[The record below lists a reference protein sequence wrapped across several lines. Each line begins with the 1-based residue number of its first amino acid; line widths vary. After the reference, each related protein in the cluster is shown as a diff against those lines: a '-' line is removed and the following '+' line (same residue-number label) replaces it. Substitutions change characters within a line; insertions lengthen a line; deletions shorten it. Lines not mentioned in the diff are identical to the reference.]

1 MNGIETKQAIVAALD
16 DQVKGVDKTR
26 ARAALAVMKS
36 MVEEQIDRMK
46 TSAEGLPVILVGGGS
61 ILLPDSL
68 QGASRVVRPE
78 HFEVANAIG
87 AAIAQVSGAVD
98 GVFDTA
104 GRGRDTV
111 LAEVKAAA
119 IAEAV
124 RAGAEESTTAVVDV
138 EELPLAY
145 LPANTVRFKVKAVGD
160 LRRA

>member
-1 MNGIETKQAIVAALD
+1 
-16 DQVKGVDKTR
+16 
-26 ARAALAVMKS
+26 MKA
-36 MVEEQIDRMK
+36 MVEEQIDKMK

-61 ILLPDSL
+61 ILIPDSL
-68 QGASRVVRPE
+68 QGASSVVRPQ

-104 GRGRDTV
+104 GKGREKI
-111 LAEVKAAA
+111 LAEVKATA

-124 RAGAEESTTAVVDV
+124 KAGADESTTTVVEV

-145 LPANTVRFKVKAVGD
+145 LPANTVRFKVKAVGE
-160 LRRA
+160 LKRSR